1 MPRAGEC
8 LFKRR
13 GSQNWWIRFQYPDRV
28 PPDPKKVELS
38 LGTPDRT
45 EAEIRALPLIHAH
58 KTKVLIRRGTRV
70 ERLRLGKFE
79 PDYQP
84 GREHHTQDGQRLLAT
99 ADQLF
104 FLDEG
109 GKIVRTERN
118 GRAARWRGFTPSEQ
132 REIETILPKPKGGD
146 KDQGVLELW
155 IKQRNI
161 SPYEQAKAR
170 AVYATF
176 KQLVQGKSFANC
188 SRDDGR
194 TLVQH
199 LLAQGL
205 KRATIQ
211 KHVGYLGAAVNL
223 AMDEKNASIKF
234 NPFSKVMPDGDDAL
248 DRLPLDEADMAL
260 MRTHLDKLTPEERLL
275 WIWLANTGMRL
286 SEPCAITEEF
296 SEGGARFVIVG
307 SKTNSSRRRVPIPEA
322 VLPLLPAKITGPLF
336 TDGAKHLGRRIMRHM
351 RRIGINDER
360 KVLHCLRH
368 RAKDRLRAA
377 GCPQDIQYHLLG
389 HEKRTV
395 ADGYGTG
402 YPVPVLKEWMEKIG
416 W

>member
-1 MPRAGEC
+1 MPRRGDY
-8 LFKRR
+8 LFKRP
-13 GSQNWWIRFQYPDRV
+13 GSQNWWVRFQYPDNV
-28 PPDPKKVELS
+28 SPDLRKVEKS

-45 EAEIRALPLIHAH
+45 EAEIKALPLIHSH
-58 KTKVLIRRGTRV
+58 KQKVLERRALKEG
-70 ERLRLGKFE
+70 RLSLGNFAPQYE
-79 PDYQP
+79 P
-84 GREHHTQDGQRLLAT
+84 GREHHSPEGQRLLAT

-104 FLDEG
+104 FLDEAG
-109 GKIVRTERN
+109 RIVRIERN
-118 GRAARWRGFTPSEQ
+118 GRTAIWQGFTRSEQ
-132 REIETILPKPKGGD
+132 REMDEVVPKPKSGSRD
-146 KDQGVLELW
+146 DAMLELW
-155 IKQRNI
+155 IKHRNI
-161 SPYEQAKAR
+161 TRYEQASAR
-170 AVYATF
+170 GVYATF
-176 KQLVQGKSFANC
+176 KGLVHGKAFANC

-194 TLVQH
+194 KLVEH

-211 KHVGYLGAAVNL
+211 KHVGYLCAAVNL

-286 SEPCAITEEF
+286 SEPCGIKEEF
-296 SEGGARFVIVG
+296 SEGGTRFVIVG
-307 SKTNSSRRRVPIPEA
+307 SKTDSSRRRVPIPDA
-322 VLPLLPAKITGPLF
+322 VLPLVPAKITGPLF
-336 TDGAKHLGRRIMRHM
+336 IGGAKHLGRRIMRHM
-351 RRIGINDER
+351 RRIGITDER